1 MRDTIKL
8 LASALSTPTLVAAI
22 ADVTDD
28 RRTDRDLM
36 AFMNDLEDALD
47 QRVGS
52 DEVDRLM
59 AAEWTRRDA
68 KATA

>member
-1 MRDTIKL
+1 MRDPIRL

-28 RRTDRDLM
+28 RRNDRDLTTCL
-36 AFMNDLEDALD
+36 NDLEDVLD

-59 AAEWTRRDA
+59 AAEWARRDA